1 MMRACRR
8 GRDALAAI
16 ALAAGALLLV
26 AARPARAE
34 VTIDYESGSGGCEE
48 AAGYFP
54 EDDSLE
60 ATRARQ
66 RCRLET
72 FAQRMQND
80 RLQKEI
86 EAESERDKLVQ
97 SWLDKQNIPA
107 RVFRRIWLDGYLG
120 GGVTTYGLAAG
131 AVILPWLEAE
141 LSLGRR
147 DLNGLIN
154 NGSAY
159 FQDSRTCL
167 GGRFKWLMF
176 SRGNVTPF
184 ISMGVFFCNANVALN
199 SFGGITPSGPLGTP
213 NLPTN
218 GNGTAN
224 AHLLGAGAGVTWTD
238 NSGLHA
244 SLEYLFTYAFYAQA
258 VLNDMNHTEDTNLT
272 SAWSDRLA
280 TERNGFRV
288 QVGYAFWTRP
298 C

>member
-1 MMRACRR
+1 MMRECRR
-8 GRDALAAI
+8 IHRRGSARAALG
-16 ALAAGALLLV
+16 LAAGALLAV
-26 AARPARAE
+26 RSAPARAE
-34 VTIDYESGSGGCEE
+34 VTIDYESGSGACQD

-54 EDDSLE
+54 EDDTRE

-72 FAQRMQND
+72 FAQRIEND
-80 RLQKEI
+80 RLQREI
-86 EAESERDKLVQ
+86 QAENDRDKLIQ
-97 SWLDKQNIPA
+97 SWMDKQNIPA

-147 DLNGLIN
+147 DLNGLID

-159 FQDSRTCL
+159 FQDSRTCW
-167 GGRFKWLMF
+167 GGRFKGLMR

-184 ISMGVFFCNANVALN
+184 ASMGVFFCDANAALTTYG
-199 SFGGITPSGPLGTP
+199 SGIQQPGVSTFGGTS
-213 NLPTN
+213 N
-218 GNGTAN
+218 GSAG

-244 SLEYLFTYAFYAQA
+244 SLEYLFTYAFYSQA
-258 VLNDMNHTEDTNLT
+258 VLSDMNHTEDTNLT

-288 QVGYAFWTRP
+288 QVGYAF
-298 C
+298 